1 MVLVVDAQ
9 VAGISGDMV
18 VSGLVDMGASAS
30 RVSDAV
36 RDAVA
41 ASLPGARLDGVAF
54 EAAVKGGI
62 AATRMTLDGGGDA
75 PGADGGGGGG
85 RHSVA
90 QMRECIS
97 RGCKAAGLSAA
108 AARLASDS
116 FEALVS
122 AEAAVHGGAGGAGG
136 GGAHLHEAAGLDTI
150 ADVLGAATAADDLG
164 LAGERVACTPVAV
177 GRGTVS
183 FSHGTTP
190 CPAPAVV
197 EALRG
202 SGIALCPGGGAA
214 GAPAGELATPTG
226 ASLLRAM
233 RPECMRAY
241 PEMAVE
247 AVGHGA
253 GSADFDGFANVL
265 RLVRGAEESDPR
277 VRSGTVGV
285 LETIID
291 DATGEELGRAMAS
304 LASAAGALDVWA
316 TPAVGR
322 KGRPAHALT
331 VVCEAGAERR
341 LARALMG
348 ETGTLGV
355 RVRRSDRVEAARS
368 ARTLGVRIAGSGPV
382 AVRAKTGALT
392 GREKPESDDVAA
404 AAAAAG
410 VPYRDAARG
419 IAGALRGRGAGA
431 DGAGG
436 GSGEVDAGP

>member
-75 PGADGGGGGG
+75 PGGGAGSGG

-97 RGCKAAGLSAA
+97 RGCKAASLSAA

-122 AEAAVHGGAGGAGG
+122 AEAAVHGGAGGGG

-419 IAGALRGRGAGA
+419 IAGALRGAGA
-431 DGAGG
+431 DGADG
-436 GSGEVDAGP
+436 GSGGGDAGP